1 MNKPVII
8 IGNGGHASVLIE
20 MLQLNDREIIGYTAP
35 NPSKNVLKYLG
46 NDEEI
51 FKYNCKSIELVLGI
65 GTVKASDIRRK
76 IYANLKG
83 KGYNFTTLIH
93 PKAIIANNVKIASGA
108 QIMAGVILQPNVKI
122 GENSIINTGAQ
133 LDHDCIVESHVHIA
147 PGVICSGNVIIKEA
161 AHLGTASTVIQSI
174 VVGQQA
180 TVGAGAVVT
189 KDVVANAIVVG
200 VPAKEVLK

>member
-20 MLQLNDREIIGYTAP
+20 MLQLNDREIIGYTSP

-51 FKYNCKSIELVLGI
+51 FKYNCQNIELVLGI

-76 IYANLKG
+76 IYANLKE

-93 PKAIIANNVKIASGA
+93 PTAIIANNVKIASGA

-189 KDVVANAIVVG
+189 KDVVANSTVVG